1 MLKKNYIVNISIVTI
16 LVLLITSLNY
26 IDNRRLEIKT
36 KKEQEEIIEVNDK
49 NVQDS
54 LVLEETL
61 EIVYDEMTI
70 EQLADKLNRSL
81 RSDLTGTGYI
91 YAKYSLEYGVD
102 PYLAVAITLHE
113 TGCGSKC
120 NIKVTECNNVGGQKF
135 RPTCYAGGSYGK
147 YETLEL
153 GIEGFIRNI
162 AVNYIQM
169 GLITPEQMQRKYA
182 GSSSWAT
189 KVNNYIEKVKS
200 K

>member
-1 MLKKNYIVNISIVTI
+1 MNKKNYIINTSIVATLII
-16 LVLLITSLNY
+16 LVTVLNY
-26 IDNRRLEIKT
+26 IDNRRTEL
-36 KKEQEEIIEVNDK
+36 KEQKLKEEIVEVTDK
-49 NVQDS
+49 NVTES
-54 LVLEETL
+54 LVIEDVE
-61 EIVYDEMTI
+61 EIVYDNMTI
-70 EQLADKLNRSL
+70 EQLADKLNKSL

-91 YAKYSLEYGVD
+91 YARYSLEYGVD

-162 AVNYIQM
+162 AVNYIEM
-169 GLITPEQMQRKYA
+169 GLTTPEQMQRKYA
-182 GSSSWAT
+182 GSSSWAQ
-189 KVNNYIEKVKS
+189 KVNNYIVKVKS